1 MKKGFEKLLNVF
13 LKKKYPTIVEV
24 KVHTDEGFSITY
36 YEVFIGIKY
45 DDLLGLDENEVKN
58 DIHDLSKNIFNTDER
73 LGPIKFFE
81 P

>member
-24 KVHTDEGFSITY
+24 KVHTDERFGITY

-73 LGPIKFFE
+73 LDPIKFFE